1 MPATSS
7 ERIPLAE
14 PVLLGNARS
23 YLLECLD
30 TNFVSSIGPFVE
42 RFEREFAERVGS
54 RYAVACASGTAAI
67 HVAMRLLDI
76 GPQDDVIVPTLTF
89 IASANP
95 VLYER
100 ANLVLVD
107 VERRTWNLDPD
118 LVIAEIERRARLG
131 RRQVRAVEVVHIL
144 GRPAEVGQLAEVC
157 ERHGVALIED
167 AAESLGAIYTEP
179 PHPGRSVGTIGV
191 MGCFSFNGNK
201 VITAGGGGM
210 MVTDDEALAR
220 RAKHLTTQ
228 ARLPG
233 LEYDHDEIGY
243 NYRLTNLAAA
253 LGLSQLEEIS
263 TLLARKRAIAERY
276 DRDLIGIPGL
286 QTPPH
291 QAGAEPSHWLYTV
304 LIDERVFGLGWR
316 DVHLAL
322 RGAAIDT
329 RPIWAPLHRMRPY
342 RDAPLLGSGAAAE
355 SVFDQALSLPSSA
368 NLTEEQQDRVIEA
381 IRGVAGSPGATLRR
395 NSAPS
400 RSA

>member
-1 MPATSS
+1 MPAISS

-14 PVLLGNARS
+14 PVLRGNARS

-30 TNFVSSIGPFVE
+30 TNFVSTIGPFVE
-42 RFEREFAERVGS
+42 RFEREFAEHVGS

-76 GPQDDVIVPTLTF
+76 GPRDDVIVPTLTF

-100 ANLVLVD
+100 ANPILVD

-118 LVIAEIERRARLG
+118 LVIEEIERRARLG
-131 RRQVRAVEVVHIL
+131 LRQVRAVEVVHIL
-144 GRPAEVGQLAEVC
+144 GRPADIGKLSEVC
-157 ERHGVALIED
+157 ERQGVALIED
-167 AAESLGAIYTEP
+167 AAESLGAIYVES
-179 PHPGRSVGTIGV
+179 PHSGRSVGTIGAI
-191 MGCFSFNGNK
+191 GCFSFNGNK

-210 MVTDDEALAR
+210 LVTDDEALAR

-263 TLLARKRAIAERY
+263 TES
-276 DRDLIGIPGL
+276 P
-286 QTPPH
+286 
-291 QAGAEPSHWLYTV
+291 
-304 LIDERVFGLGWR
+304 
-316 DVHLAL
+316 AL
-322 RGAAIDT
+322 PAKPT
-329 RPIWAPLHRMRPY
+329 
-342 RDAPLLGSGAAAE
+342 
-355 SVFDQALSLPSSA
+355 SS
-368 NLTEEQQDRVIEA
+368 
-381 IRGVAGSPGATLRR
+381 
-395 NSAPS
+395 
-400 RSA
+400 

>member
-14 PVLLGNARS
+14 PVLLGNARR

-42 RFEREFAERVGS
+42 RFECEFAERVGS

-67 HVAMRLLDI
+67 HVSMRLLDI
-76 GPQDDVIVPTLTF
+76 GPGDDVIVPTLTF
-89 IASANP
+89 VASANP
-95 VLYER
+95 VRYEG
-100 ANLVLVD
+100 ANPILVD
-107 VERRTWNLDPD
+107 VEHRTWNLDPD
-118 LVIAEIERRARLG
+118 LVVEEIERRARLG
-131 RRQVRAVEVVHIL
+131 LRQVRAVEVVHIL
-144 GRPAEVGQLAEVC
+144 GRPAEIGKLAEAC

-167 AAESLGAIYTEP
+167 AAESLGAIYVEP
-179 PHPGRSVGTIGV
+179 PLSGRSVGTIGAI
-191 MGCFSFNGNK
+191 GCFSFNGNK

-253 LGLSQLEEIS
+253 LGLSQLEELS

-276 DRDLIGIPGL
+276 DRELIGIAGI
-286 QTPPH
+286 QTPTH
-291 QAGAEPSHWLYTV
+291 QNGAQPSHWLYTV
-304 LIDERVFGLGWR
+304 LIDERAFGLGWR

-322 RGAAIDT
+322 REAAIDT
-329 RPIWAPLHRMRPY
+329 RPIWAPLHLMRPY
-342 RDAPLLGSGAAAE
+342 RDATLLGSGAVAE
-355 SVFDQALSLPSSA
+355 SIFHQALSLPCSA
-368 NLTEEQQDRVIEA
+368 NLLEAQQDRVIAA
-381 IRGVAGSPGATLRR
+381 IRSLAQTAGA
-395 NSAPS
+395 
-400 RSA
+400 RSARRATRSSSK